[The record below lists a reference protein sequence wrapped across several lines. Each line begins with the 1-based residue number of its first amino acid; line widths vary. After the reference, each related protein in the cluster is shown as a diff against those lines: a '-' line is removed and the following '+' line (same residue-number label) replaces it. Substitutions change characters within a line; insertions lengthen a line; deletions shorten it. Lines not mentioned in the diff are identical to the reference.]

1 MDVTTLKGEP
11 RTEWGTR
18 TARKLRA
25 AGRLPT
31 IIYGHGEAPESASLS
46 THDVQVALARGARTL
61 RVELGGATTQYLI
74 KEVQYDYLG
83 DVPIHMDLARV
94 SLDERVKVRVGI
106 ELRGLAKGIS
116 DGGMLDQHMVELE
129 VECLVAEIPGTLH
142 PSVTDLELSASLL
155 VKDLELPPGVV
166 ALADPEERVA
176 TVRVLLEQPE
186 AEEAEGEEGAAGAEP
201 ERIGRVR
208 KEDGDQKDSKDSKAG

>member
-1 MDVTTLKGEP
+1 MDVTTLKAEA
-11 RTEWGTR
+11 RTERGTR

-25 AGRLPT
+25 GGRLPA
-31 IIYGHGEAPESASLS
+31 IIYGHGEAPESASFS
-46 THDVQVALARGARTL
+46 THDVQVALAHGARTL

-106 ELRGLAKGIS
+106 ELRGVAKGVS
-116 DGGMLDQHMVELE
+116 DGGMIDQHMVELE
-129 VECLVAEIPGTLH
+129 VECLVTEIPNTLR
-142 PSVTDLELSASLL
+142 PVVAELELGASLL

-166 ALADPEERVA
+166 ALADPAERVV
-176 TVRVLLEQPE
+176 TVRVIAEQPE
-186 AEEAEGEEGAAGAEP
+186 EAEAEGEEGAGGAEP

-208 KEDGDQKDSKDSKAG
+208 KDEADQKDSKSG

>member
-1 MDVTTLKGEP
+1 MP
-11 RTEWGTR
+11 
-18 TARKLRA
+18 A
-25 AGRLPT
+25 
-31 IIYGHGEAPESASLS
+31 IIYGHGEAPESASFS
-46 THDVQVALARGARTL
+46 IHDVEVALAHGARTI

-106 ELRGLAKGIS
+106 ELRGLAKGVS

-129 VECLVAEIPGTLH
+129 VECLVTEIPETLH
-142 PSVTDLELSASLL
+142 PGVADLELGASLL

-166 ALADPEERVA
+166 ALADPEVRVA

-186 AEEAEGEEGAAGAEP
+186 EAEAEGEEGTAGAEP

-208 KEDGDQKDSKDSKAG
+208 KDEADQKDQKDSKAG

>member
-1 MDVTTLKGEP
+1 M
-11 RTEWGTR
+11 
-18 TARKLRA
+18 
-25 AGRLPT
+25 PT

-116 DGGMLDQHMVELE
+116 DGGMLDQHMVELA

-208 KEDGDQKDSKDSKAG
+208 KEDGDQKDSKDSKDSKAG

>member
-1 MDVTTLKGEP
+1 MP
-11 RTEWGTR
+11 
-18 TARKLRA
+18 A
-25 AGRLPT
+25 
-31 IIYGHGEAPESASLS
+31 IIYGHGEAPESASFS
-46 THDVQVALARGARTL
+46 THDVQVALAHGARTL

-106 ELRGLAKGIS
+106 ELRGVAKGVS

-129 VECLVAEIPGTLH
+129 VECLVAEIPDTLR
-142 PSVTDLELSASLL
+142 PVVADLELGASLL
-155 VKDLELPPGVV
+155 VKELELPPGVV
-166 ALADPEERVA
+166 ALADPKERVA
-176 TVRVLLEQPE
+176 TVRVLAEQPE
-186 AEEAEGEEGAAGAEP
+186 AAEAEGEEGAGDAEP

-208 KEDGDQKDSKDSKAG
+208 KDEADQKDSKTG